1 MVGMKPRRELP
12 PTDMIFVNS
21 PPSDDNMV
29 SSSGVITSLGSVAVE
44 EAAAAAAL
52 MVVLAAKVESADA
65 WCRYNEEREER
76 SDEFS
81 RPQTRKATSTT

>member
-1 MVGMKPRRELP
+1 
-12 PTDMIFVNS
+12 
-21 PPSDDNMV
+21 MV

-44 EAAAAAAL
+44 EAAAAAAAL

-76 SDEFS
+76 EERSDEFS

>member
-12 PTDMIFVNS
+12 PTDMIFINS

-44 EAAAAAAL
+44 EAAAAS

-65 WCRYNEEREER
+65 WCRYKMKG
-76 SDEFS
+76 
-81 RPQTRKATSTT
+81 RKGVAS

>member
-1 MVGMKPRRELP
+1 
-12 PTDMIFVNS
+12 
-21 PPSDDNMV
+21 
-29 SSSGVITSLGSVAVE
+29 VAVE

-76 SDEFS
+76 EERSDEFS